1 MRQMKKVA
9 STTIAAALAVTST
22 LVLSS
27 CSGAGPNAETR
38 MTTQVTDGAEAVIKS
53 ESADIRVSNFLLVA
67 TGDGNSVVVGHIVN
81 RAAQADEIDSIS
93 IAGISAQLTGT
104 TTLTT
109 NVPVIFEGTAAT
121 AKAVLVGAN
130 LAAGT
135 NARVTIVFKKAGVV
149 TVNAIVRDTSDLYA
163 GVTSGAK
170 LVSPTPAPSN

>member
-9 STTIAAALAVTST
+9 STTLAAALAVTST

-38 MTTQVTDGAEAVIKS
+38 MTKQVTDGAEAVIKS
-53 ESADIRVSNFLLVA
+53 ETADIRVSNFLLVA
-67 TGDGNSVVVGHIVN
+67 TGDGNAVVVGHIVN
-81 RAAQADEIDSIS
+81 RATQADAIDSIS
-93 IAGISAQLTGT
+93 IAGVEATITGT
-104 TTLTT
+104 TALKA
-109 NVPVIFEGTAAT
+109 NAPVIFEGSAAS

-130 LAAGT
+130 LVAGT
-135 NARVTIVFKKAGVV
+135 NARVTIAFAKAGVV
-149 TVNAIVRDTSDLYA
+149 TVNAIIRDTSDLYA

>member
-9 STTIAAALAVTST
+9 STTLAAALAVTST
-22 LVLSS
+22 SILSS

-81 RAAQADEIDSIS
+81 RAAQADEIESIS
-93 IAGISAQLTGT
+93 IAGISAELTGT
-104 TTLTT
+104 TSLTT
-109 NVPVIFEGTAAT
+109 NTPVIFEGSAAT
-121 AKAVLVGAN
+121 AKAVLVGAD
-130 LAAGT
+130 LVAGK
-135 NARVTIVFKKAGVV
+135 NARVTIAFKKAGVV
-149 TVNAIVRDTSDLYA
+149 TVNAIIRDTSDLYA